1 MLRILFNDLLKLSLS
16 EPLGSLGLLC
26 IPLTDKAVVCVFLI
40 RPRHFIFLVLNFVD
54 ELLKLFLQFQLH
66 SRLLDTMLPSQL
78 IKFLSYL

>member
-26 IPLTDKAVVCVFLI
+26 IPLTDTAVVWVFLI
-40 RPRHFIFLVLNFVD
+40 RPRHFLFLLLKFVD